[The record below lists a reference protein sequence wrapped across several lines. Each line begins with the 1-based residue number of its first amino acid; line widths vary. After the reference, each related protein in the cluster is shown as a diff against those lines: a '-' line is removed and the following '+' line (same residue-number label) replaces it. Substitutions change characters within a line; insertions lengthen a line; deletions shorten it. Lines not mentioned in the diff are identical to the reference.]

1 MTAYSMQGDREK
13 FLKEGLDDYVS
24 KPIRAKSFVK
34 KVAEWVLPAT
44 HKQESQYEENGE
56 SEEIINFEVLN
67 ELEKYGGKEII
78 YDTLQDFEMEASELI
93 ESCLALVENNDY
105 VNILSKLHTL
115 KGNASTLG
123 VEKVAKYARMIE
135 ANLKEKKYDRL
146 AEDMI
151 TLKKSFREFQEEL
164 HKTLNASK

>member
-1 MTAYSMQGDREK
+1 
-13 FLKEGLDDYVS
+13 EGLDDYVS

-44 HKQESQYEENGE
+44 YRHERKSEVNGE
-56 SEEIINFEVLN
+56 SEEIINFEVLD
-67 ELEKYGGKEII
+67 ELAKYGGKELI
-78 YDTLQDFEMEASELI
+78 YDTLQDFEMESSELI
-93 ESCLALVENNDY
+93 EGCSELMEDDDY

-146 AEDMI
+146 AEDMV
-151 TLKKSFREFQEEL
+151 TLKMSFNEFQEEL